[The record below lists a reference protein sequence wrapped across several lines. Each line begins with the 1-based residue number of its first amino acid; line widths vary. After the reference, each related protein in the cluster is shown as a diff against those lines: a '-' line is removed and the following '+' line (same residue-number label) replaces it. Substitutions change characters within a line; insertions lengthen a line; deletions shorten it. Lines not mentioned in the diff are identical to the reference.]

1 MNGVEYNFVRRINEK
16 EERAFHEMFM
26 KFRSYLVL
34 FAMRRV
40 RQQEVAEDIVQE
52 VFITVWED
60 KKTYN
65 SYSGFKAYL
74 YDLVQNRCFNYL
86 KHKRVEDKYLSYAK
100 QMGEETEESY
110 TLIQEEVYRELYI
123 AIRALPEK
131 CRAVFE
137 LHLGGKKNE
146 EIAEALGISIL
157 TVKSHKQNA
166 FRCLKEHM
174 GNLFFLYVFIREI

>member
-1 MNGVEYNFVRRINEK
+1 MNGVEYDFVRRINEK
-16 EERAFHEMFM
+16 EERAFHEMFI
-26 KFRSYLVL
+26 KFRSYLVM

-40 RQQEVAEDIVQE
+40 GQQEVAEDIVQE
-52 VFITVWED
+52 VFISVWEG

-65 SYSGFKAYL
+65 SYHGFKAYL

-86 KHKRVEDKYLSYAK
+86 KHKKVEDKYLSYAK
-100 QMGEETEESY
+100 QVGEETEESY
-110 TLIQEEVYRELYI
+110 NLLQEEVYRELYI

-137 LHLGGKKNE
+137 LHLEGKKNE
-146 EIAEALGISIL
+146 EIAEVLGISVL

-166 FRCLKEHM
+166 LRCLKEYM
-174 GNLFFLYVFIREI
+174 GNLFLFYMFMREI